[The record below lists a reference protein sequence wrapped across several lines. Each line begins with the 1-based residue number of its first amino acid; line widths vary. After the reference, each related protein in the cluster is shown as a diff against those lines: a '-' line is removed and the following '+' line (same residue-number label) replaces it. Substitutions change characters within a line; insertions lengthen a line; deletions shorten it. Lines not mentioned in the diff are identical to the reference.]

1 VPPVKYLLKT
11 VGGFAM
17 TKYNISGDGWCND
30 NGGTAMD
37 YISTREA
44 AKKLGVTVR
53 RVQQCC
59 SGGLIEGAV
68 RFGDRWMV
76 PADAVIAEK
85 RQAGGHVT
93 APEKP
98 ARIPMPLISG
108 IFEPGHAL
116 EYIASLDDDEMKL
129 TAQAEY
135 EYFRGNAAESLRIS
149 AQLTESSD
157 MTVRMSGLLL
167 HAFSAIAVREIRT
180 ARRDFY
186 LSGELPETLL
196 QTSAERAMRTFII
209 AVGKVLLHMPID
221 DIDSLRETINELP
234 QGMVL
239 FCCYLQAHIYYLQE
253 EYELSMG
260 VAGTAFHMAC
270 ARGYQV
276 DAIYLGLMIAM
287 DTMRLKRPE
296 RGEYYFRKVW
306 GKAKADGFL
315 QPFAEHHGLLQGL
328 VESCLKK
335 EEPEEY
341 QRIVEIVYR
350 FSDGW
355 RSIHNPNAGDSV
367 TSDLTA
373 MEFSVAML
381 AAKGWKNKEIAERM
395 HLSVNTVKEI
405 MKLIYQKLDVSN
417 RKELDRFMLK

>member
-1 VPPVKYLLKT
+1 
-11 VGGFAM
+11 M

-186 LSGELPETLL
+186 LCGELPENP
-196 QTSAERAMRTFII
+196 A
-209 AVGKVLLHMPID
+209 
-221 DIDSLRETINELP
+221 
-234 QGMVL
+234 
-239 FCCYLQAHIYYLQE
+239 
-253 EYELSMG
+253 
-260 VAGTAFHMAC
+260 
-270 ARGYQV
+270 ARHPLNGQCV
-276 DAIYLGLMIAM
+276 
-287 DTMRLKRPE
+287 
-296 RGEYYFRKVW
+296 
-306 GKAKADGFL
+306 
-315 QPFAEHHGLLQGL
+315 
-328 VESCLKK
+328 
-335 EEPEEY
+335 
-341 QRIVEIVYR
+341 
-350 FSDGW
+350 
-355 RSIHNPNAGDSV
+355 
-367 TSDLTA
+367 
-373 MEFSVAML
+373 
-381 AAKGWKNKEIAERM
+381 
-395 HLSVNTVKEI
+395 HLS
-405 MKLIYQKLDVSN
+405 
-417 RKELDRFMLK
+417 